1 MLVKLTLENF
11 LAHGRTVIELG
22 PGLTVLVG
30 PNNSGKSAVVE
41 GLRCLATNPAP
52 RHFIRHGAKQ
62 ARVEAEFSDGT
73 RVTWIRK
80 DKSSG
85 YEIRRPGSDTPE
97 EYWKLQGKVP
107 EKVQEVLRLNLV
119 QLESV
124 GRSLDV
130 HLGNQ
135 KEPIFLLNEPPS
147 AMAAF
152 FASSTESAHLLA
164 MQKALR
170 HKVRAAQGDERRVR
184 GRLAELARDFP
195 PQVLVLSLGSNDA
208 QDLVDAD
215 GTVVARSSDPAAWD
229 AAYKERLA
237 ASFDAFED
245 TGTRVIW
252 VGHVRTQEDRV
263 GTVNRH
269 VHELAAE
276 VAADRDW
283 VQVEDLADYLG
294 SGEGIATTCLIEDG
308 LHLTVDCLDRAAV
321 ALEADLPSP

>member
-1 MLVKLTLENF
+1 MLRPVLDTSIARSRRRTTRTTAICLVVALALLGACSSSDSGSGSSGGAADAGPEYKVTVAGDSISVGLGASLRGVVDEGTVVK
-11 LAHGRTVIELG
+11 VIG
-22 PGLTVLVG
+22 
-30 PNNSGKSAVVE
+30 VE
-41 GLRCLATNPAP
+41 GTGLARPDTFDWPA
-52 RHFIRHGAKQ
+52 
-62 ARVEAEFSDGT
+62 
-73 RVTWIRK
+73 
-80 DKSSG
+80 
-85 YEIRRPGSDTPE
+85 
-97 EYWKLQGKVP
+97 
-107 EKVQEVLRLNLV
+107 
-119 QLESV
+119 
-124 GRSLDV
+124 
-130 HLGNQ
+130 
-135 KEPIFLLNEPPS
+135 
-147 AMAAF
+147 
-152 FASSTESAHLLA
+152 
-164 MQKALR
+164 
-170 HKVRAAQGDERRVR
+170 
-184 GRLAELARDFP
+184 RLAELARDFP

-237 ASFDAFED
+237 ASFDAFQD

-308 LHLTVDCLDRAAV
+308 LHLTVDCLDRAAG